1 LFQLDGKASCDF
13 WKSWMSAFGGD
24 VVDDVDVVCLRVLG
38 WEEKGKFGNAEGF
51 PSSDARTELWLM
63 WCRY

>member
-1 LFQLDGKASCDF
+1 
-13 WKSWMSAFGGD
+13 MSAFGGD